1 MNITGT
7 TNINFNVDTQITTIN
22 ISGLSVFHAAKETFP
37 YTYAGWYNVSDRLSS
52 LSQCMNDSV
61 DAIIN
66 FDGTHN
72 TVIRIRKQDIVNQI
86 YYPRQLQIQ
95 SFQGTTL
102 SKFDIQGLQV
112 LDINNNWYYNN
123 KCLQ

>member
-1 MNITGT
+1 
-7 TNINFNVDTQITTIN
+7 
-22 ISGLSVFHAAKETFP
+22 
-37 YTYAGWYNVSDRLSS
+37 
-52 LSQCMNDSV
+52 MNDSV

-66 FDGTHN
+66 FDSTHN
-72 TVIRIRKQDIVNQI
+72 TVIRIREQDIVNQI

-112 LDINNNWYYNN
+112 LDTNNNWYYINKMFTMTNN
-123 KCLQ
+123 STLLCSNKIMVDSNGELSVYLAAGNRWINVVNNLLNSEVTDTLIQL